1 MIMNKSL
8 FSYNIDIRKNA
19 YLNWRTHRNS
29 PTHNLSVLAEGYA
42 DGALALID
50 TVLQDNTDKK
60 ADALIWPILFS
71 IDHSIE
77 LYIKTILRL
86 IEEQDGSSNSQY
98 KSHDISELLN
108 RLIKTIKK
116 TEKGAPGLEEHL
128 KPVTDY
134 INELC
139 NKIKTKNSKGRDVV
153 HMEFARYP
161 FDIEDIPYFY
171 IKDTGN
177 VTIDMENLRSI
188 FKSINES
195 LDALCSIYED
205 RFEDYV

>member
-1 MIMNKSL
+1 M
-8 FSYNIDIRKNA
+8 
-19 YLNWRTHRNS
+19 
-29 PTHNLSVLAEGYA
+29 
-42 DGALALID
+42 
-50 TVLQDNTDKK
+50 
-60 ADALIWPILFS
+60 
-71 IDHSIE
+71 
-77 LYIKTILRL
+77 
-86 IEEQDGSSNSQY
+86 
-98 KSHDISELLN
+98 
-108 RLIKTIKK
+108 IKTIKK